1 MTTLKNGMLCGL
13 ATLVS
18 IGAMAEPRPDHSVG
32 VSAKKQVP
40 GANLATVT
48 CSVDPAITRITLV
61 EGKTPGSARVTVDTR
76 NIGPS
81 AWRSG
86 PRQQVLSLSVRNG
99 ASGAVSAHSWPLAA
113 SAAAGASM
121 GSFTTPMIANAFDS
135 FEFRG
140 MVKAT
145 ISYEPDILIDGNA
158 CNDDSNAT
166 NNVKEVSDG
175 QVADFLASKSGTM
188 GF

>member
-18 IGAMAEPRPDHSVG
+18 IGAMAEPRPDQPVG

-61 EGKTPGSARVTVDTR
+61 KGKTPGSARVTVDTR

-86 PRQQVLSLSVRNG
+86 PRQQILSLSVRNG
-99 ASGAVSAHSWPLAA
+99 ASGPLAA
-113 SAAAGASM
+113 SAAPGASM

-145 ISYEPDILIDGNA
+145 ISYEPDIGIDGNA

>member
-1 MTTLKNGMLCGL
+1 MTTLKTGMLCGL
-13 ATLVS
+13 ATLISV
-18 IGAMAEPRPDHSVG
+18 GAIAEPRPDQSVG

-40 GANLATVT
+40 GANSAIMT

-61 EGKTPGSARVTVDTR
+61 KGKAPGSARITVDTR
-76 NIGPS
+76 NIGRS
-81 AWRSG
+81 GWQSG

-140 MVKAT
+140 TVKAS
-145 ISYEPDILIDGNA
+145 ISYEPDIGTDGNA

-166 NNVKEVSDG
+166 NNVKEVNDG
-175 QVADFLASKSGTM
+175 QVADFLASKTGTM